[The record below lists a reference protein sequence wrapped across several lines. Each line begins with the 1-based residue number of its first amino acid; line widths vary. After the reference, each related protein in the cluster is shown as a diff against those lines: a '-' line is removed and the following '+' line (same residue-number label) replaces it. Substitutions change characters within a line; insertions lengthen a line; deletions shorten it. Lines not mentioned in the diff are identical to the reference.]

1 MTSKRPLSVRI
12 GKKLRRRF
20 DAWIARSSLVPNDEV
35 LDAALFPWTAPLRAQ
50 WRAIR
55 AEALA
60 VLANPDAVPE
70 LKRIS
75 PDHGRI
81 AGEGEWRSFFLHGY
95 GHPIPANIARC
106 PVTARAVAAIPG
118 LNSAFFSIL
127 RPGTHIPA
135 HRGVTKG
142 LVTCHLGL
150 QVPRGPVRMD
160 VGARTVGW
168 AEGETLVF
176 DDTYRHEV
184 WNDTDETRVVLLIQ
198 AARPLAQPGRAIADA
213 FLWGVRRSPF
223 VTEATANLAMWEQA
237 LRRTEQA
244 AQEDDAQ
251 PEHAEPDHEMA

>member
-1 MTSKRPLSVRI
+1 MFSRNRSLTVRI

-20 DAWIARSSLVPNDEV
+20 DGWIARSSLVPNDEV
-35 LDAALFPWTAPLRAQ
+35 LDSALFPWTARLRAQ
-50 WRAIR
+50 WREIR
-55 AEALA
+55 DEALA

-81 AGEGEWRSFFLHGY
+81 ASEGEWRSFFLHGY
-95 GHPIPANIARC
+95 GHPIPANIMRC
-106 PVTARAVAAIPG
+106 PITAEVVAGIPG

-160 VGARTVGW
+160 VGDRTVGW
-168 AEGETLVF
+168 AEGETLLF

-198 AARPLAQPGRAIADA
+198 AARPLVQPGKALAGA

-223 VTEATANLAMWEQA
+223 VTEATANLAMWEEA

-244 AQEDDAQ
+244 AQQELT
-251 PEHAEPDHEMA
+251 EPDRALA